1 MVLRVLPPPPQI
13 ADADAD
19 RSSRNRNDRSRWA
32 KADAE
37 TLRLDRKIPS
47 TPAIFWTL
55 QISSGG

>member
-1 MVLRVLPPPPQI
+1 MAM
-13 ADADAD
+13 ADVD

-32 KADAE
+32 MADAE